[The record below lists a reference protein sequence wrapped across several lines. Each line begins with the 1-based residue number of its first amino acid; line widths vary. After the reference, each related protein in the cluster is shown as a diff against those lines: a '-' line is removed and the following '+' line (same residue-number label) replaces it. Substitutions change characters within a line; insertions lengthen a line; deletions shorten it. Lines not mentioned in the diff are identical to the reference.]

1 MFDFQPLFLL
11 FEGADHRLNEAGE
24 GIVLLWT
31 QTNYLGQLGRDIY
44 LEFCFFDGTDYLFP
58 LLIGVRKD
66 YDTVCLLMGSNEG
79 VYLKWVLCMS
89 V

>member
-1 MFDFQPLFLL
+1 
-11 FEGADHRLNEAGE
+11 
-24 GIVLLWT
+24 
-31 QTNYLGQLGRDIY
+31 
-44 LEFCFFDGTDYLFP
+44 
-58 LLIGVRKD
+58 LIGVRKD